1 MRIECKATQPQTL
14 FAVWARQ
21 SSTNRNSNQYSSPTT
36 APIGTVGDSTIT
48 IDHSSTALAS
58 NSSLSNNL
66 SNRNRVNYLL
76 FKYQIIDLFV
86 QLCHAQINV
95 RKELEQTVVKLN
107 NFHTLKSS
115 NLLSNEGEKM
125 MKVLVKQ
132 RSRSENKLKR
142 LEQVRVSQVKY
153 RRKQRMK
160 LKKLI
165 EKHPVVAKEYELAL
179 HDHSGQPR
187 VEDRGQS
194 TLLGS

>member
-1 MRIECKATQPQTL
+1 MTIECKATQPQTL

-48 IDHSSTALAS
+48 IDHSSTALAF

-76 FKYQIIDLFV
+76 FKYQIIDLFF

-142 LEQVRVSQVKY
+142 LEQVRV
-153 RRKQRMK
+153 
-160 LKKLI
+160 LKSSTA
-165 EKHPVVAKEYELAL
+165 ESKE
-179 HDHSGQPR
+179 
-187 VEDRGQS
+187 
-194 TLLGS
+194 